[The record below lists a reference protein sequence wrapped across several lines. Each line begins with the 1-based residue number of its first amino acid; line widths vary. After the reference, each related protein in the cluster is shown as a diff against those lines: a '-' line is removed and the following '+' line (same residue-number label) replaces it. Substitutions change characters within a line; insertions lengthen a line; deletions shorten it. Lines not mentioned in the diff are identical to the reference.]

1 MTEINRCNF
10 FINLAKEGEAVIR
23 SPGFPFRYGQGLN
36 CTWTIDAG
44 TSNFV
49 KLEIV
54 YVNLAKSTTEI
65 ELKEVI
71 TYWTKLML
79 IYYKFAILKV
89 FICKYLLCHIISKY

>member
-1 MTEINRCNF
+1 MCAYIYSANYIFAFFPGVMELNRCNF
-10 FINLAKEGEAVIR
+10 FINLTKEGEAVIR

-54 YVNLAKSTTEI
+54 FLNLAKSTTEI

-71 TYWTKLML
+71 TNWTKLIMM
-79 IYYKFAILKV
+79 K
-89 FICKYLLCHIISKY
+89 